1 MRTVTR
7 NGKIARIPRQIRETL
22 NQRLLNGEQGIKLVK
37 WLNSLMDVK
46 MMLEDEFGDRPIT
59 EQNLSEWKQGGYQEW
74 LRHQDELDLAR
85 TLTEQG
91 TALTEEAGYMAL
103 SDRIAPA
110 VALALSQMIRAVT
123 SGPLKTPKQRREAL
137 MLFRELA
144 LLRERDH
151 KAAEINQALKKRH
164 EEESRKK
171 EKALNHPFERRYQER
186 LAEVMQAMNR
196 ERMIRLLTEGMSP
209 EFQKNLRDYLLGESA
224 TLKGQNKSSSS
235 GSDPGESDSI
245 QLDQT
250 AEASSS
256 DTVPCSGGM
265 EIS

>member
-103 SDRIAPA
+103 SDRIAPT
-110 VALALSQMIRAVT
+110 VALALSQMIRTVT
-123 SGPLKTPKQRREAL
+123 SGPLKTTKQRREAL
-137 MLFRELA
+137 ILFRELA

-151 KAAEINQALKKRH
+151 KAAEINQSLKRQH
-164 EEESRKK
+164 EEERRKQ
-171 EKALNHPFERRYQER
+171 EKALNNPSERCYQER
-186 LAEVMQAMNR
+186 LTEVMQAMKR
-196 ERMIRLLTEGMSP
+196 ESMIRLLTVGMPP
-209 EFQKNLRDYLLGESA
+209 EAQQELRDYLLGY
-224 TLKGQNKSSSS
+224 SSSLKS
-235 GSDPGESDSI
+235 RSKTPPSETNPSQSDSI
-245 QLDQT
+245 QPDQT
-250 AEASSS
+250 E
-256 DTVPCSGGM
+256 
-265 EIS
+265 